1 MALTS
6 AAGFDIIR
14 KTDREVFFMKV
25 LFRRLLCL
33 LLVFCVLPIFAL
45 NVHAEDL
52 MAEKLTGK
60 DFVATFE
67 GFPGID
73 CLFDG
78 KGDWGLKTSNKA
90 TMTLSD
96 SRGIASLYFRFGT
109 PCGSFSLTNEKT
121 GETVDWTPKYLHEY
135 VDVAALFGDAPV
147 TLTIRFENGPV
158 TIYEIEGYTE
168 GTLPDSVQIWED
180 PKDGKTDLVL
190 FSTHCDDEHLFF
202 AGVLPYYAGEK
213 GYEVQLVYMTSHNK
227 SNGYTRMHEAL
238 DGLWTAGVRNYPI
251 WGEYYDYP
259 VYTLADA
266 YRYFGAY
273 GWPEEEML
281 GFVVEQLR
289 RFKPTVAVGH
299 DLNGEYGHGQHMVWA
314 DLLAKAADIS
324 ADESRYPESAESY
337 GTWDVPKTYLHL
349 FPKDTVVM
357 DWDQPME
364 AFGGKTPWQVSMEAY
379 RCHLSQLETL
389 VEADWYFVDHE
400 TAAQPKD
407 CSPVN
412 YGLYRSTVGPDTLK
426 NDFFENTL
434 TWTEADRVPPE
445 TEPAPTEAPTEPAPT
460 QPEQDAPSPEENQV
474 NPVWPFAVIL
484 GAAVIALISLIFSR
498 FDRRKNN

>member
-1 MALTS
+1 
-6 AAGFDIIR
+6 
-14 KTDREVFFMKV
+14 
-25 LFRRLLCL
+25 
-33 LLVFCVLPIFAL
+33 
-45 NVHAEDL
+45 
-52 MAEKLTGK
+52 
-60 DFVATFE
+60 
-67 GFPGID
+67 
-73 CLFDG
+73 
-78 KGDWGLKTSNKA
+78 
-90 TMTLSD
+90 
-96 SRGIASLYFRFGT
+96 
-109 PCGSFSLTNEKT
+109 
-121 GETVDWTPKYLHEY
+121 

-213 GYEVQLVYMTSHNK
+213 VYEGQLVYMTSHNK

-266 YRYFGAY
+266 YRYFDAY

-324 ADESRYPESAESY
+324 ADESR
-337 GTWDVPKTYLHL
+337 
-349 FPKDTVVM
+349 
-357 DWDQPME
+357 
-364 AFGGKTPWQVSMEAY
+364 
-379 RCHLSQLETL
+379 
-389 VEADWYFVDHE
+389 
-400 TAAQPKD
+400 
-407 CSPVN
+407 
-412 YGLYRSTVGPDTLK
+412 
-426 NDFFENTL
+426 
-434 TWTEADRVPPE
+434 
-445 TEPAPTEAPTEPAPT
+445 
-460 QPEQDAPSPEENQV
+460 
-474 NPVWPFAVIL
+474 
-484 GAAVIALISLIFSR
+484 
-498 FDRRKNN
+498 